1 MAKKFYTDINL
12 LKNELQNARI
22 QNLASAPESPVEGQ
36 IYYDTVDDEIKYWNG
51 DNWITVGTTGSE
63 QGEGITITADNTDPD
78 FGDILI
84 ALRNAANLTDNTVSK
99 WDDTN
104 EQFVD
109 SVITNDGT
117 NVGINNTSPSVA
129 LDVTGDTKVSG
140 DSDFLD
146 GDYIVKELPSF
157 SMGDGGVDDEYL
169 VIAQQPTAIPAEE
182 ELEEGESLEDY
193 YQAVT
198 GVTGR
203 IYFSRGSNT
212 TINNN
217 GYVDI
222 VAQTSF
228 DSDTTNNFD
237 LSEFKIVGDSLFFT
251 QLEEI
256 DIDGV
261 KYIALKARATGGTAD
276 NHFFFVGSLSDDG
289 TDTNILTKVRASD
302 ETVTVTDPQPAGFPI
317 GPYMRQDESG
327 NVGIGTGTPSDKLD
341 VHGIIAVDGA
351 ALIDKNNNVVTIG
364 DIDGADDIGFLDIN
378 TANASTRVFLD
389 DSGNVGI
396 NTSTPLSNLHIIGED
411 GTARI
416 DNTSSTKSFSLST
429 MDSDNR
435 FRIYD
440 NTSDAERLT
449 ITSDGSVG
457 INTSSPA
464 YKLDVDGNL
473 RATAEIISDSYIRT
487 NGGNVVRSQYDTDNY
502 SELESNGD
510 GGLMSAK
517 SDGTVK
523 VYLSSYQDSYFTGGK
538 VLIGTA
544 SSIHGSADLQI
555 VGATGNY
562 ARIAMKDSDGTNQ
575 LAFIDEIEGSLNFT
589 SQNGTSNGTIKFI
602 GFDGSASSTRMI
614 VAANGNIGI
623 GTTSPDYKLHVEG
636 NVGITEYLHH
646 SGDNNT
652 YLRFL
657 ADRLQLFAGGDEVF
671 DYDESSTSTFTINS
685 TGEADITMSNSVLFI
700 GGSQGSYDD
709 KVGIGTTSPSAD
721 LHIVGDLLGNT
732 DGDSVTHFIIEG
744 ERHHLDVKEVRT
756 ATLEE
761 QDWKSTTLKLQLRVD
776 TTNHQS
782 IDFVSDDNFQE
793 HIDILT
799 GNQVF
804 NTRFT
809 ADGKVGIGTDSPTSL
824 LEISQQLSAVSAIDY
839 PYTISSRD
847 DGNTLNQLGGEGVG
861 IKFRIAGNSDATPG
875 DSLVG
880 ASIAAIR
887 ESSGDSDSSTGLG
900 FFITQND
907 ETLDEAVRIDHD
919 GNVGIG
925 TTSPSQKLHVVGKAL
940 ITDDVHLTGSNPR
953 LDFNTNGASS
963 LRFYDTT
970 NATERMRINDSGN
983 VGIGD
988 SAPSFILDVNNTS
1001 SRVRF
1006 KASTGDSNLELSA
1019 IAGRDWLIQSKAD
1032 GEFRIYDEDASAVR
1046 LNIDTS
1052 GNIQLPAY
1060 TAGYLKSDADGNITV
1075 DSDTIEDTL
1084 DSVTTRGNTTTN
1096 AISVGDITSSGD
1108 ITIDNSTGDPFLKF
1122 KTTAQE
1128 YVLRIDQS
1136 DSEKFQIRDTTN
1148 SATRFTL
1155 DSSGNVGIGT
1165 TSPTRTLH
1173 VAGTGRFTDNLY
1185 STSTDVDGIKT
1196 RFLSGAANNSTNN
1209 GTLYLQ
1215 YGKSNPVSIG
1225 ETGSSDLYVAGNVG
1239 IGTTSPSH
1247 KLHIESGVLKVQG
1260 TSSVDGTAI
1269 FVAATAK
1276 GTQQSHIHYGSD
1288 GDWYIRSASTSG
1300 KIVIQDNG
1308 GNVGIGTSSPSEKL
1322 HVYHATTNIL
1332 AYLQSGDA
1340 DAILAMADNG
1350 GSVRIQNT
1358 SGNLRFLTG
1367 GTASTSGSNT
1377 SEVMRITSS
1386 NVGIGTASPSE
1397 KLHVSGNVRIEGNL
1411 TVNGSYTQIDTDV
1424 NTTEQWNVTND
1435 GTGPAVT
1442 INQTGSQDIMDVQD
1456 DGTSVFYIE
1465 DGGNVGIGT
1474 TNPTTTLDVRG
1485 DVMVESENTPTVSVR
1500 DTTNNLVGRLRAANS
1515 YVYLT
1520 ADHGDTVNSSRIVFQ
1535 VDGDSSAYITNG
1547 LFAAETSV
1555 QFTTYGSGSETGTAA
1570 YALAVDS
1577 SGNVIETAVQG
1588 SPTGGS
1594 GTAGKLTKWD
1604 TSSTLTDSV
1613 ITESSGNIGIGNA
1626 SPGGKLS
1633 LGSVQNGGIDFLYD
1647 STNSYKNQIKNY
1659 WNSSTDTR
1667 MDFNIGRTA
1676 NVAPVTVMSVG
1687 YNSNVGIGTTSP
1699 DALLTVSNTTDNG
1712 AAVRVQRTNAL
1723 SASYVELG
1731 TVGGSGR
1738 IESFNGNLTIG
1749 ADAGNTD
1756 SGSVVQ
1762 FKVDNSE
1769 KMRIT
1774 SDGNVG
1780 IGTTGPGSTLHVDGT
1795 VRFVNSGFA
1804 GFEAHNT
1811 NGTWESFIGTET
1823 GGGGN
1828 RYNSASSQ
1836 HTFYNNST
1844 AVMRINSSGNVG
1856 IGTSTPDRQLQ
1867 VHESTSGTS
1876 TAKFTNSTTGED
1888 GDTGFFVGINGS
1900 EQPIL
1905 YGYNNT
1911 DMIIGTNGSERMRI
1925 ASDGNVGIGTTS
1937 PGAKLHIHH
1946 TSEEVL
1952 RIDSGTT
1959 GAIHFFENTTRR
1971 GILGYSNGTS
1981 IATAADAGDMVL
1993 RAESGSKLH
2002 LGIAGTSRL
2011 TVSGSN
2017 IGIGTTNPVEDLHVV
2032 GDIRSDRFIITDTG
2046 NVGRLTLDIDA
2057 NDDTVITTGTTNG
2070 TRSLLFLT
2078 ETAERMRITSSGRLG
2093 IGTTNPAYHIHG
2105 LSAESGW
2112 GYSFQNA
2119 TGDEDVNV
2127 YMSHGGGYGIAVDS
2141 TENTSDKYLLKLS
2154 GGTGGGTGI
2163 GSVTRMIVTAA
2174 GNVGIGTTSPNQKLH
2189 LYGGNISIDNSSD
2202 VALIFAKSG
2211 ASKYEWYLDN
2221 VANNFGLYDRGNSAW
2236 RFNVT
2241 NSGNVG
2247 IGITNPLDKL
2257 QVQGNVAVPSGV
2269 IYNGAA
2275 SNSAGLGLN
2284 NAYFDAS
2291 GYYGIRFFSSL
2302 ATVGSQTER
2311 MRITNTGDVGIGTT
2325 SPSEKLEVNGNV
2337 KADSFIAAKDAGIY
2351 TFSDTVD
2358 ASSSQDIFSISNNH
2372 GSQAFRVTFVCS
2384 TSGYSV
2390 AKTFEVVHSYGND
2403 PVFFK
2408 VVDTG
2413 VFSGH
2418 DFDVSFTNSNTDT
2431 GVTCEIT
2438 NNSTTINANIVSTV
2452 FLGGS
2457 PTAITV
2463 TAL

>member
-1 MAKKFYTDINL
+1 
-12 LKNELQNARI
+12 
-22 QNLASAPESPVEGQ
+22 
-36 IYYDTVDDEIKYWNG
+36 
-51 DNWITVGTTGSE
+51 
-63 QGEGITITADNTDPD
+63 
-78 FGDILI
+78 
-84 ALRNAANLTDNTVSK
+84 
-99 WDDTN
+99 
-104 EQFVD
+104 
-109 SVITNDGT
+109 
-117 NVGINNTSPSVA
+117 
-129 LDVTGDTKVSG
+129 
-140 DSDFLD
+140 
-146 GDYIVKELPSF
+146 
-157 SMGDGGVDDEYL
+157 
-169 VIAQQPTAIPAEE
+169 
-182 ELEEGESLEDY
+182 
-193 YQAVT
+193 
-198 GVTGR
+198 
-203 IYFSRGSNT
+203 
-212 TINNN
+212 
-217 GYVDI
+217 
-222 VAQTSF
+222 
-228 DSDTTNNFD
+228 
-237 LSEFKIVGDSLFFT
+237 
-251 QLEEI
+251 
-256 DIDGV
+256 
-261 KYIALKARATGGTAD
+261 
-276 NHFFFVGSLSDDG
+276 
-289 TDTNILTKVRASD
+289 
-302 ETVTVTDPQPAGFPI
+302 
-317 GPYMRQDESG
+317 
-327 NVGIGTGTPSDKLD
+327 
-341 VHGIIAVDGA
+341 
-351 ALIDKNNNVVTIG
+351 
-364 DIDGADDIGFLDIN
+364 
-378 TANASTRVFLD
+378 
-389 DSGNVGI
+389 
-396 NTSTPLSNLHIIGED
+396 
-411 GTARI
+411 
-416 DNTSSTKSFSLST
+416 
-429 MDSDNR
+429 
-435 FRIYD
+435 
-440 NTSDAERLT
+440 
-449 ITSDGSVG
+449 
-457 INTSSPA
+457 
-464 YKLDVDGNL
+464 
-473 RATAEIISDSYIRT
+473 
-487 NGGNVVRSQYDTDNY
+487 
-502 SELESNGD
+502 
-510 GGLMSAK
+510 
-517 SDGTVK
+517 
-523 VYLSSYQDSYFTGGK
+523 
-538 VLIGTA
+538 
-544 SSIHGSADLQI
+544 
-555 VGATGNY
+555 
-562 ARIAMKDSDGTNQ
+562 MKDSDGTNQ

-1397 KLHVSGNVRIEGNL
+1397 KLHVSGNVRIEGDL

-1485 DVMVESENTPTVSVR
+1485 DIMVESENTPTVSVR
-1500 DTTNNLVGRLRAANS
+1500 DTTNSLVGRLRAANS

-1535 VDGDSSAYITNG
+1535 VDGNSSAYVANG

-1594 GTAGKLTKWD
+1594 GTAGKITKWD

-1613 ITESSGNIGIGNA
+1613 ITESSGNIGIGTA
-1626 SPGGKLS
+1626 S
-1633 LGSVQNGGIDFLYD
+1633 
-1647 STNSYKNQIKNY
+1647 
-1659 WNSSTDTR
+1659 
-1667 MDFNIGRTA
+1667 
-1676 NVAPVTVMSVG
+1676 
-1687 YNSNVGIGTTSP
+1687 
-1699 DALLTVSNTTDNG
+1699 
-1712 AAVRVQRTNAL
+1712 
-1723 SASYVELG
+1723 
-1731 TVGGSGR
+1731 
-1738 IESFNGNLTIG
+1738 
-1749 ADAGNTD
+1749 
-1756 SGSVVQ
+1756 
-1762 FKVDNSE
+1762 
-1769 KMRIT
+1769 
-1774 SDGNVG
+1774 
-1780 IGTTGPGSTLHVDGT
+1780 PGSTLHVDGN

-1856 IGTSTPDRQLQ
+1856 IGT
-1867 VHESTSGTS
+1867 
-1876 TAKFTNSTTGED
+1876 
-1888 GDTGFFVGINGS
+1888 
-1900 EQPIL
+1900 
-1905 YGYNNT
+1905 
-1911 DMIIGTNGSERMRI
+1911 
-1925 ASDGNVGIGTTS
+1925 TS
-1937 PGAKLHIHH
+1937 PDVSSAFKL
-1946 TSEEVL
+1946 
-1952 RIDSGTT
+1952 
-1959 GAIHFFENTTRR
+1959 
-1971 GILGYSNGTS
+1971 
-1981 IATAADAGDMVL
+1981 
-1993 RAESGSKLH
+1993 
-2002 LGIAGTSRL
+2002 
-2011 TVSGSN
+2011 
-2017 IGIGTTNPVEDLHVV
+2017 
-2032 GDIRSDRFIITDTG
+2032 
-2046 NVGRLTLDIDA
+2046 
-2057 NDDTVITTGTTNG
+2057 
-2070 TRSLLFLT
+2070 
-2078 ETAERMRITSSGRLG
+2078 
-2093 IGTTNPAYHIHG
+2093 
-2105 LSAESGW
+2105 
-2112 GYSFQNA
+2112 
-2119 TGDEDVNV
+2119 DVN
-2127 YMSHGGGYGIAVDS
+2127 SHGYIKANSRV
-2141 TENTSDKYLLKLS
+2141 
-2154 GGTGGGTGI
+2154 
-2163 GSVTRMIVTAA
+2163 
-2174 GNVGIGTTSPNQKLH
+2174 QK
-2189 LYGGNISIDNSSD
+2189 
-2202 VALIFAKSG
+2202 
-2211 ASKYEWYLDN
+2211 W
-2221 VANNFGLYDRGNSAW
+2221 
-2236 RFNVT
+2236 
-2241 NSGNVG
+2241 
-2247 IGITNPLDKL
+2247 
-2257 QVQGNVAVPSGV
+2257 
-2269 IYNGAA
+2269 
-2275 SNSAGLGLN
+2275 
-2284 NAYFDAS
+2284 
-2291 GYYGIRFFSSL
+2291 
-2302 ATVGSQTER
+2302 
-2311 MRITNTGDVGIGTT
+2311 
-2325 SPSEKLEVNGNV
+2325 
-2337 KADSFIAAKDAGIY
+2337 
-2351 TFSDTVD
+2351 
-2358 ASSSQDIFSISNNH
+2358 
-2372 GSQAFRVTFVCS
+2372 
-2384 TSGYSV
+2384 
-2390 AKTFEVVHSYGND
+2390 
-2403 PVFFK
+2403 
-2408 VVDTG
+2408 
-2413 VFSGH
+2413 
-2418 DFDVSFTNSNTDT
+2418 
-2431 GVTCEIT
+2431 
-2438 NNSTTINANIVSTV
+2438 
-2452 FLGGS
+2452 
-2457 PTAITV
+2457 
-2463 TAL
+2463 